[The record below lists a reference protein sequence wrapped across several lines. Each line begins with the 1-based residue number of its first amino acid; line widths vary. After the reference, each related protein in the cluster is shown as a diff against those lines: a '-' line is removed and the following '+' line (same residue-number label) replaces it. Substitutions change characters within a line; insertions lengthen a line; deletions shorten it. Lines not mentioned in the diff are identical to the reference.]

1 MKPTQPSVRA
11 AEVVLPCS
19 ELELTLAFFTERLG
33 FRLESISPADDPS
46 VAVITGHGVRIRLQ
60 RGASGAAGTLRL
72 ACDHPAALAGGA
84 PELVAP
90 NGTRIELVCADAP
103 LELPPLVPS
112 FVLSRL
118 DGDRKSTRLNSS
130 H

>member
-72 ACDHPAALAGGA
+72 ACDHPAALAGEIGRA
-84 PELVAP
+84 HV
-90 NGTRIELVCADAP
+90 
-103 LELPPLVPS
+103 
-112 FVLSRL
+112 
-118 DGDRKSTRLNSS
+118 
-130 H
+130 